1 MRSRC
6 KAGTTP
12 ASLFHPFN
20 PAILRASCTTS
31 MAVEA
36 RRREAG
42 DQAAGGGAARPGLC
56 CFQVLFHAS
65 SQVRLS
71 ERNVVELVTKLQA
84 AQLLG
89 PDLLHSINGRE
100 YLTVEHL
107 RAEVLSAVE
116 SSGGRIPVVRSR

>member
-1 MRSRC
+1 M
-6 KAGTTP
+6 KLATK
-12 ASLFHPFN
+12 L
-20 PAILRASCTTS
+20 
-31 MAVEA
+31 
-36 RRREAG
+36 
-42 DQAAGGGAARPGLC
+42 QAAVLPGRDFAAYK
-56 CFQVLFHAS
+56 FLFFAS

-116 SSGGRIPVVRSR
+116 STGGRIPVVRSH

>member
-1 MRSRC
+1 M
-6 KAGTTP
+6 
-12 ASLFHPFN
+12 
-20 PAILRASCTTS
+20 
-31 MAVEA
+31 
-36 RRREAG
+36 
-42 DQAAGGGAARPGLC
+42 
-56 CFQVLFHAS
+56 
-65 SQVRLS
+65 
-71 ERNVVELVTKLQA
+71 VELVTKLQA